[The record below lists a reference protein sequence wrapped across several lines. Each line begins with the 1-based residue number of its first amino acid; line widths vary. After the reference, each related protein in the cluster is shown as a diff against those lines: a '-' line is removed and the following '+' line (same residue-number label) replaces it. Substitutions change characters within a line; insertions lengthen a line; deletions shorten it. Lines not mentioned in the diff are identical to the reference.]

1 MSSYEID
8 FAGTPP
14 VTFRRTVFV
23 LGCALLAG
31 CQLAASNNVK
41 VDYYA
46 ISGSSTTELDN
57 EIRRKGP
64 RIGDNGHAVA
74 VARIQMFPNVKYT
87 RTGRSCA
94 VRSAKVAVNA
104 RVTLPR
110 WTGRGTATRELG
122 AAWDNI
128 DRYTRL
134 HEAVHVAIAFRYAK
148 RMEQTLLTIPTG
160 RTCSDTKAK
169 VVGAVADLLKEH
181 DTAQKQFDADEQ
193 SRFAKYA
200 TRGTPKLQPGG

>member
-1 MSSYEID
+1 MK
-8 FAGTPP
+8 
-14 VTFRRTVFV
+14 FRIAIMAV
-23 LGCALLAG
+23 GCALVSG
-31 CQLAASNNVK
+31 CQMATSNNVK

-46 ISGSSTTELDN
+46 ISGNSTTELDR

-64 RIGDNGHAVA
+64 KIGDNGHAVA
-74 VARIQMFPNVKYT
+74 VARIQMFPNVRYNRRGDT
-87 RTGRSCA
+87 CS

-104 RVTLPR
+104 HVTLPR

-148 RMEQTLLTIPTG
+148 RMEAELLSLPSAA
-160 RTCSDTKAK
+160 TCSRSKVQVDT
-169 VVGAVADLLKEH
+169 VVNSLLKEH
-181 DTAQKQFDADEQ
+181 DTAQKQFDADEK
-193 SRFAKYA
+193 SRFAQYA
-200 TRGTPKLQPGG
+200 RRGGASLRPGG